1 MDKQIIMITEAESED
16 LRRAINA
23 LDRDQ
28 AQVVAA
34 ALPLD
39 ILYDAFSD
47 KISMLADFVGEFD
60 KLRSNRIFKE
70 MGL

>member
-1 MDKQIIMITEAESED
+1 MEKQIIMITEAEAEE
-16 LRRAINA
+16 LKRVING
-23 LDRDQ
+23 LDREQ
-28 AQVVAA
+28 AAVVAA

-39 ILYDAFSD
+39 ILYEAFSD

-70 MGL
+70 LGL